1 MEEIKFSYDDRFNG
15 NILVVGRTGCGKTT
29 FLQNLAKNKLF
40 VDIKEVFWIS
50 NIDLSKEREDNIRDC
65 FQDDENVHF
74 N

>member
-40 VDIKEVFWIS
+40 VDIKEVFWVS
-50 NIDLSKEREDNIRDC
+50 NIDLSKEREDNIWDC
-65 FQDDENVHF
+65 FQDDQNVQF